1 MEIQGVIMKMNVYD
15 YDDESDY
22 SPYVK
27 NKKQKDYT
35 SDEYF
40 KKVKK
45 FKKRMS
51 KQRSESR
58 NRKYNYTVD

>member
-1 MEIQGVIMKMNVYD
+1 MKMNAYD
-15 YDDESDY
+15 YDDDDY
-22 SPYVK
+22 SDDYGHQVK
-27 NKKQKDYT
+27 NKKQKNYA

-58 NRKYNYTVD
+58 NRKYNYTID